1 MMPAGSTWEYNAN
14 AVTYFAVWVF
24 KGREEEDATEKK
36 KNTLV
41 GNVLTVQTLLFEFFL
56 GILDF

>member
-14 AVTYFAVWVF
+14 AVTYFAVWMF
-24 KGREEEDATEKK
+24 KGKEEEDVTEKQ
-36 KNTLV
+36 KNTSV
-41 GNVLTVQTLLFEFFL
+41 GNVQTVQTLLFVFFL